1 MSLDTTRVF
10 LALAMLAIIGAAC
23 AGAGPARPP
32 VPLDEAPGV
41 QETQPAPKPQEPTG
55 GDEEAFR
62 TLALKMDEY
71 QDLLSTCNSLAQTEE
86 NREVRGSCDARLKA
100 LRQELS
106 DLTDR
111 LQVQPK

>member
-1 MSLDTTRVF
+1 MPSPCLQSS
-10 LALAMLAIIGAAC
+10 AQPAP
-23 AGAGPARPP
+23 GPGLHGHRCPF
-32 VPLDEAPGV
+32 EAPGV

>member
-1 MSLDTTRVF
+1 MMRAF
-10 LALAMLAIIGAAC
+10 LVLAILTIVAAAC
-23 AGAGPARPP
+23 VRAGPARSS
-32 VPLDEAPGV
+32 VPLKASGVTNAQSAPKA
-41 QETQPAPKPQEPTG
+41 QETKG

-71 QDLLSTCNSLAQTEE
+71 QDLMATCNSLAQTEE
-86 NREVRGSCDARLKA
+86 NREIRGSCDARLKA
-100 LRQELS
+100 LREELS